1 MKSLSIK
8 NVNKFYKLGNKE
20 KFQALSDINLSF
32 TKGELVSVVGESGSG
47 KSTLMNLIGGL
58 DSDFSGDI
66 EVYGTNL
73 QGLKDKQLDKYRKN
87 KVGFV
92 FQSFNLIP
100 HLSILDNVTI
110 SLTLS
115 GVSEHEKVKKA
126 TMMLEKVGL
135 GNQLK
140 KKTNQ
145 LSGGQKQRVAIA
157 RALINDP
164 DIILA
169 DEPTGA
175 LDTET
180 TGQILEILK
189 KIADDGKLVIMVT
202 HSEKVASISSR
213 VIELSDG
220 KVIRDE
226 KNKNYKKYKTRK
238 NREKLEASKTK
249 NEKQSL
255 GFCSAIKLAFHNMWA
270 SKTKNFLM
278 AFGVA
283 ISISSLI
290 LMLSFSSGLTGY
302 IQSMA
307 SQYSSPT
314 IVTISKKGDSSDPF
328 SFVSPSP
335 FTREEIVEVV
345 NDLNNN
351 ALQITDYK
359 IDIENDVSY
368 GYMAVTGLTRTA
380 SITYTNS
387 EDEELN
393 SSLFAIYTTPKYY
406 NSSNLIKGE
415 ISKENEIMVSQ
426 GVINQFG
433 EEAFGRTVTIS
444 IDFNGTIIKK
454 SATIT
459 AIVESSMFN
468 SMNVLYIDYD
478 FLSKT
483 VYQETLNQTGEGV
496 ELEPSSIYIETD
508 SQETTNIINN
518 YIKTKEEYSGSMEEK
533 LATMFSQMMDT
544 FGIALAI
551 ISGISL
557 IVASIMILVV
567 LYISVTER
575 TNEIGV
581 LKSIGARKKDIK
593 LIFTSESF
601 LVGLLSGL
609 VGCALSLVSII
620 LIKIILTAIIGFA
633 PITLTWYYF
642 LISILI
648 AVFISVLSGLYP
660 SSKAS
665 KLDPV
670 EALRRE

>member
-20 KFQALSDINLSF
+20 KFQALSNINLDF

-140 KKTNQ
+140 KKPNQ

-238 NREKLEASKTK
+238 NREKLEVSKTK

-255 GFCSAIKLAFHNMWA
+255 GFWSAIKLAFHNMWA

-351 ALQITDYK
+351 ALQKTDYK

-433 EEAFGRTVTIS
+433 EGAFGKEVNIS
-444 IDFNGTIIKK
+444 IDFKGTIIKK

-478 FLSKT
+478 FFSRT
-483 VYQETLNQTGEGV
+483 VYEKTLQATGEGV

-575 TNEIGV
+575 TKEIGV

-609 VGCALSLVSII
+609 VGCALSLISII
-620 LIKIILTAIIGFA
+620 LIKIILTSIIGFA

>member
-20 KFQALSDINLSF
+20 KFQALSDINLDF

-140 KKTNQ
+140 KKPNQ

-238 NREKLEASKTK
+238 NKEKLEVSKTK

-255 GFCSAIKLAFHNMWA
+255 GFWSAIKLAFHNMWA

-393 SSLFAIYTTPKYY
+393 SSLFAVYTTPKYY

-478 FLSKT
+478 FFSRT
-483 VYQETLNQTGEGV
+483 VYEETLQATGEGV

-575 TNEIGV
+575 TKEIGV

>member
-20 KFQALSDINLSF
+20 KFQALSNINLDF

-140 KKTNQ
+140 KKPNQ

-238 NREKLEASKTK
+238 NREKLEVSKTK

-255 GFCSAIKLAFHNMWA
+255 GFWSAIKLAFHNMWA

-351 ALQITDYK
+351 ALQKSDYK

-433 EEAFGRTVTIS
+433 EGAFGKEVNIS
-444 IDFNGTIIKK
+444 IDFKGTIIKK

-518 YIKTKEEYSGSMEEK
+518 YIKTKEAYSGSMEEK

-575 TNEIGV
+575 TKEIGV

-609 VGCALSLVSII
+609 VGCALSLISII

>member
-20 KFQALSDINLSF
+20 KFQALSNINLDF

-140 KKTNQ
+140 KKPNQ

-238 NREKLEASKTK
+238 NREKLEVSKTK

-255 GFCSAIKLAFHNMWA
+255 GFWSAIKLAFHNMWA

-351 ALQITDYK
+351 ALQKSDYK

-433 EEAFGRTVTIS
+433 EGAFGKEVNIS
-444 IDFNGTIIKK
+444 IDFKGTIIKK

-478 FLSKT
+478 FFSRT
-483 VYQETLNQTGEGV
+483 VYEKTLQATGEGV

-518 YIKTKEEYSGSMEEK
+518 YIKTKEAYSGSMEEK

-575 TNEIGV
+575 TKEIGV

-609 VGCALSLVSII
+609 VGCALSLISII

>member
-20 KFQALSDINLSF
+20 KFQALSDINLDF

-47 KSTLMNLIGGL
+47 KSTLMNFIGGL

-140 KKTNQ
+140 KKPNQ

-238 NREKLEASKTK
+238 NKEKLEASKTK

-255 GFCSAIKLAFHNMWA
+255 GFWSAIKLAFHNMWA

-393 SSLFAIYTTPKYY
+393 SSLFAVYTTPKYY

-478 FLSKT
+478 FFSRT
-483 VYQETLNQTGEGV
+483 VYEETLQATGEGV

-575 TNEIGV
+575 TKEIGV

>member
-20 KFQALSDINLSF
+20 KFQALSNINLDF

-140 KKTNQ
+140 KKPNQ

-238 NREKLEASKTK
+238 NREKLEVSKTK

-255 GFCSAIKLAFHNMWA
+255 GFWSAIKLAFHNMWA

-328 SFVSPSP
+328 SFVSTPP
-335 FTREEIVEVV
+335 FTKDEIIEVV
-345 NDLNNN
+345 NDINNN

-393 SSLFAIYTTPKYY
+393 SSLFAVYTTPKYY

-433 EEAFGRTVTIS
+433 EEAFGKEVAIS
-444 IDFNGTIIKK
+444 IDFKGTKINKT
-454 SATIT
+454 ATIT

-468 SMNVLYIDYD
+468 SMNVLYIDYN
-478 FLSKT
+478 FFSRT
-483 VYQETLNQTGEGV
+483 VYEETLQATGEGV

-575 TNEIGV
+575 TKEIGV